1 MGMGNRIVPQV
12 CANLA
17 GEYVDG
23 EMRYVCFQAQTG
35 IDVSYKFE
43 YFAQA
48 TKAQILYENTCQ
60 TNMSSIMLNA
70 DNGPGPCKGDPM
82 GGGSVENGDWKFTW
96 VFFLFFLSSFLSL
109 TSLRSVI
116 GMTKG
121 GELRSQTKIMA
132 NEIIFFQL
140 GVMPTLAPAL
150 RTTRSPT
157 PKRGKASNR
166 ACDLG
171 DMNEQ
176 R

>member
-1 MGMGNRIVPQV
+1 MGMGARIVPQV
-12 CANLA
+12 CAQLA
-17 GEYVDG
+17 GEYVAG
-23 EMRYVCFQAQTG
+23 EMRYVCYQAQVG

-48 TKAQILYENTCQ
+48 GNAQTLYEDTCQ
-60 TNMSSIMLNA
+60 RNMSAIMLNA

-96 VFFLFFLSSFLSL
+96 VFSLFFLSSFLSL

-116 GMTKG
+116 RMTK

-132 NEIIFFQL
+132 NKIILFQL
-140 GVMPTLAPAL
+140 GVMPTLDPAL

-157 PKRGKASNR
+157 P
-166 ACDLG
+166 
-171 DMNEQ
+171 
-176 R
+176 